1 MKSLLLYDFVGLYL
15 AILCN
20 PYYGLPYSLKNEDT
34 CDGCRKYLRWSLKVL
49 SLVIASTCV
58 FYPFILLCDSS

>member
-20 PYYGLPYSLKNEDT
+20 PYYGLPYSLK
-34 CDGCRKYLRWSLKVL
+34 KL
-49 SLVIASTCV
+49 SFCT
-58 FYPFILLCDSS
+58 YG